1 MKSILG
7 WILRN
12 KWVTAIAVWQTSALL
27 FILHRY
33 FNSLIDTR
41 TEVKWLSYITSMEAL
56 HVAWILI
63 TIPLFRYLSRHL
75 PKSWWQWLSISI
87 VVTIIHSTLTT
98 VLFGT
103 VLFADPLHL
112 GHEESDL
119 IPRLGR
125 LLASLPIISW
135 ITGAI
140 VLFIFYFGYL
150 LLRYETELKRSS
162 LLEAKL
168 SNTQLEM
175 LRMQVNPHFIFNSL
189 NTVSMM
195 IRTGMHHEANVMTS
209 KIAGL
214 FRKFL
219 DYDNSQL
226 VSVAEEMSLVKD
238 YLDVES
244 LRFRDK
250 LNVRIDV
257 EENAKQMRI
266 PNLILQPLIENA
278 FKHGA
283 DQTLGVFTIEIL
295 VKADRELMI
304 TVINDGMLPP
314 DMKEGIGISN
324 IRSRLALLYGD
335 KAAFTILQVDK
346 KVIAQIKLPTG

>member
-1 MKSILG
+1 MTSILA

-12 KWVTAIAVWQTSALL
+12 KWTAVIAVWQTSAVL

-33 FNSLIDTR
+33 FNSLIDPR
-41 TEVKWLSYITSMEAL
+41 TEVKWGSYVASMEAL
-56 HVAWILI
+56 HIAWILI
-63 TIPLFRYLSRHL
+63 TVPLFRYLSKNL
-75 PKSWWQWLSISI
+75 PRSWWQWFILSIA
-87 VVTIIHSTLTT
+87 VTIIHSVLTT

-103 VLFADPLHL
+103 VLFAHPQHL

-119 IPRLGR
+119 IPRLVR

-135 ITGAI
+135 ITAAI

-150 LLRYETELKRSS
+150 LFRYETELQRSS

-168 SNTQLEM
+168 STTKLEM
-175 LRMQVNPHFIFNSL
+175 FRMQVNPHFIFNSL

-195 IRTGMHHEANVMTS
+195 IRTGMHSEANVMTA

-219 DYDNSQL
+219 EYDSSQL
-226 VSVAEEMSLVKD
+226 VTVAEEVSLVKD

-250 LNVRIDV
+250 LNVSIEVD
-257 EENAKQMRI
+257 EPAKKMQI

-283 DQTLGVFTIEIL
+283 TQILGVFTIEIA
-295 VKADRELMI
+295 VKLDQKLCI
-304 TVINDGMLPP
+304 TVVNDGILHS
-314 DMKEGIGISN
+314 DMKEGIGMSN

-335 KAAFTILQVDK
+335 NATFTIRSVDK
-346 KVIAQIKLPTG
+346 KVVAEIQIPI